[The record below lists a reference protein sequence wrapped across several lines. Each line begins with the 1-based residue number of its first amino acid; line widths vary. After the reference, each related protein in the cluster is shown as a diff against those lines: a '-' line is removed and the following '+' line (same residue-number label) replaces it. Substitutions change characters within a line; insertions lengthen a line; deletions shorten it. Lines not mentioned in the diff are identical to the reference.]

1 MSGRPRRKRIRKR
14 GSGDP
19 TEDRPAKV
27 GTLLESVLQNAG
39 VVEGVERAQI
49 TTEWAERVGE
59 QIAEVTEVRGFSGD
73 TLFVEVRSS
82 AWAMELGLMRHDII
96 ARLNAG
102 RSGARIERIVF
113 LQAGTE

>member
-1 MSGRPRRKRIRKR
+1 MKSRPRRRRK
-14 GSGDP
+14 SGDA
-19 TEDRPAKV
+19 TERPERV
-27 GTLLESVLQNAG
+27 GGLVGAVLQNAG
-39 VVEGVERAQI
+39 VAEGVERAQL
-49 TTEWAERVGE
+49 TTEWAERVGDR
-59 QIAEVTEVRGFSGD
+59 IAEVTNVRGFSGD

-102 RSGARIERIVF
+102 RSGARIEKIVF